1 MELTTIFPLLQ
12 LSCEGAEDGLS
23 KHTIL
28 KDGIVL
34 LEHEACQEQPLYI
47 LDTFKKRNPAR
58 GAPNLCEFYYRMT
71 GVIASQLFHL
81 TDIVKDNSAIRGS
94 NLEDTFTVTLKLSED
109 VVGSV
114 QGAPSP
120 RTKTKLKK
128 KIFSTNMVILNVKCS
143 QGKLVFK
150 CAALNSSDHSTVLNA
165 LTDENDNW
173 SMSVCAQVL
182 NFYRDLLLSN
192 SLQVNGIKF
201 RFVISTCRDGKWL
214 SRSQVPLQQVPGQ
227 Q

>member
-1 MELTTIFPLLQ
+1 
-12 LSCEGAEDGLS
+12 
-23 KHTIL
+23 
-28 KDGIVL
+28 
-34 LEHEACQEQPLYI
+34 
-47 LDTFKKRNPAR
+47 
-58 GAPNLCEFYYRMT
+58 
-71 GVIASQLFHL
+71 
-81 TDIVKDNSAIRGS
+81 
-94 NLEDTFTVTLKLSED
+94 
-109 VVGSV
+109 
-114 QGAPSP
+114 
-120 RTKTKLKK
+120 
-128 KIFSTNMVILNVKCS
+128 MVILNVKCS

-214 SRSQVPLQQVPGQ
+214 SQPWAMQASDYHCNRCFTCTSTCTRCLASFVRAS
-227 Q
+227 